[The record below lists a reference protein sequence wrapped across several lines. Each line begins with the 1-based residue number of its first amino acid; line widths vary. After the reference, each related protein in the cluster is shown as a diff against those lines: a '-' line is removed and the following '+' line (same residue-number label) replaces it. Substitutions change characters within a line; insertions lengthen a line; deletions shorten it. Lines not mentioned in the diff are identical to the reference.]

1 MKPIFATF
9 VGAVMALHKAVTA
22 ASIDVTVAPSETL
35 VVPKRVISSNMRF
48 VFAVGLEGTGH
59 HMFGKVLDH
68 LFETN
73 GNLLQISH
81 KDDDVV
87 EDLYTVNFSMGG
99 DARYYGTQV
108 RSAREQM
115 RALAKRDATIP
126 FPGTVA
132 YPRDRHRFHSYPSD
146 PGPNKALG
154 YLDLRLLAEVAEEEG
169 VDLRV
174 LYLRRPAKDLIIAN
188 TVHRRF
194 QT

>member
-1 MKPIFATF
+1 MNPMLATF
-9 VGAVMALHKAVTA
+9 AGALMALHKSVAA
-22 ASIDVTVAPSETL
+22 ASVDVKVAPRQTPL
-35 VVPKRVISSNMRF
+35 VPKNVISSNMRLI
-48 VFAVGLEGTGH
+48 VAVGLEGSGH
-59 HMFGKVLDH
+59 HVVATALDH

-73 GNLLQISH
+73 ANLLQISN

-87 EDLYTVNFSMGG
+87 DDFYTVNYSMGG
-99 DARYYGTQV
+99 NAQYYGTQGC
-108 RSAREQM
+108 SAREKM

-132 YPRDRHRFHSYPSD
+132 YPRGKHRFHSYPSAA
-146 PGPNKALG
+146 GPNKAMG

-174 LYLRRPAKDLIIAN
+174 LYLRRSAKDLIIAN